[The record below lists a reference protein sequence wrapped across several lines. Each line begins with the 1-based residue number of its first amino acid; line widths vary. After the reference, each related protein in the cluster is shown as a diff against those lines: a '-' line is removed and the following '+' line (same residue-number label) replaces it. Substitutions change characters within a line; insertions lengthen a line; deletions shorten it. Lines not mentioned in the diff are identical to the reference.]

1 MTIMTCYQRAS
12 AFTFRYN
19 LIMIIVTQ
27 KARRKKERKKERQ
40 TERKKER
47 KSETEETTFQMC
59 LRL

>member
-27 KARRKKERKKERQ
+27 KARRKKERKKDRQ
-40 TERKKER
+40 KERKKESQKQKR
-47 KSETEETTFQMC
+47 QRSKC
-59 LRL
+59 A